1 MAVIYGKNYKWTKT
15 ALTYGFTNSLTDGQ
29 FTQADAEVEFQKAC
43 DQWATPTGLNFNKGA
58 DPSTTDIS
66 ITWEKIDNAGDTLG
80 DSGHPDGANTQ
91 VKMRFDTSEEWTK
104 NNFVLSAAN
113 FLAVALHE
121 LGHAIGLKHS
131 ANPVAVMYPLI
142 APFVPPVKLNT
153 DDADGAKYLYQN
165 TTDEGIYIVNESD
178 RYFSWFAFN
187 SDDAVKLSALA
198 SGNLAP
204 GEFYLYK
211 PVTNAT
217 GKYFIRFTDNGGG
230 TEWAG
235 AIVLKSSL
243 TSLIQIGSN
252 GFMVQ
257 VS

>member
-1 MAVIYGKNYKWTKT
+1 MAVIYGKSYKWTKT
-15 ALTYGFTNSLTDGQ
+15 DLTYGFTNSITNGQ

-58 DPSTTDIS
+58 DPNAADIS
-66 ITWEKIDNAGDTLG
+66 ITWEKIDGAGDVLW
-80 DSGHPDGANTQ
+80 DSTSPDGANTK

-131 ANPVAVMYPLI
+131 ANPAAVMYPLI
-142 APFVPPVKLNT
+142 APFVPPVKLIT
-153 DDADGAKYLYQN
+153 DDIDGARYLYQN
-165 TTDEGIYIVNESD
+165 AKDEGIFIVNESD

-187 SDDAVKLSALA
+187 SYDAAKWTALD
-198 SGNLAP
+198 SGDLAP
-204 GEFYLYK
+204 GEFHIYK
-211 PVTNAT
+211 PVQNDSN
-217 GKYFIRFTDNGGG
+217 KYFIRFTDRGGG

-235 AIVLKSSL
+235 AIVYKDSL

>member
-1 MAVIYGKNYKWTKT
+1 MAVIYGKNYKWTKA

-29 FTQADAEVEFQKAC
+29 FTQADAEVAFQKAC
-43 DQWATPTGLNFNKGA
+43 DQWAVPTGLNFTKGT
-58 DPSTTDIS
+58 DPSTADIS
-66 ITWEKIDNAGDTLG
+66 ITWKKIDTAGDTLG
-80 DSGHPDGANTQ
+80 YSEHPDGANTQ
-91 VKMRFDTSEEWTK
+91 VKMAYDTSEEWTK

-131 ANPVAVMYPLI
+131 ANTAAVMYPLL

-153 DDADGAKYLYQN
+153 DDTDGAKYLYQN
-165 TTDEGIYIVNESD
+165 ATDEGIFIVNETD

-187 SDDAVKLSALA
+187 SYDAAKISALA
-198 SGNLAP
+198 SNDLAP
-204 GEFYLYK
+204 GEFFIYK
-211 PVTNAT
+211 PVQNDS
-217 GKYFIRFTDNGGG
+217 GKYFIRFTDRGGG

-235 AIVLKSSL
+235 AIVLKNSL
-243 TSLIQIGSN
+243 TSLIQIGSS